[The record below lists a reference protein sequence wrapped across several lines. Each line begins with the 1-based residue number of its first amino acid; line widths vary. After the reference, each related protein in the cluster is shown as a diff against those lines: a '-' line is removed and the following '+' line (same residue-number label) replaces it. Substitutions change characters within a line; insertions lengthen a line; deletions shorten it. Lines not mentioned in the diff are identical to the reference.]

1 MCASLVP
8 MTPSLF
14 GRTRRAD
21 RGDPIQPSEPPTAD
35 ALLRQLVLL
44 ADEERTIRRRRDRAI
59 LASRG
64 GLRQRDVA
72 QATGLSVARIKQ
84 IQQAGG
90 ASALRSPLRTPVTE
104 VDLPA
109 SDAPPD
115 SREDRTFLL
124 ADVAPWLEPI
134 ASERAFFAQDPSR
147 GIGYD
152 VHTDISDNG
161 TDRWLV
167 CMTTGTCEI
176 YCFQAE
182 GAAAAPPEPPRE
194 SWGVGSA
201 FGPLYVLGRVMSR
214 RLVQVAMNPQTSRI
228 AQRPGGLAWVYG
240 RILLLNCV
248 LAALDRH
255 PGTDGLSQY
264 LETLPE
270 TELPDVLMD

>member
-1 MCASLVP
+1 
-8 MTPSLF
+8 MTRSWF
-14 GRTRRAD
+14 GRTRRAE
-21 RGDPIQPSEPPTAD
+21 RGDPIQPSEPPTTD
-35 ALLRQLVLL
+35 VLLLQLGLL
-44 ADEERTIRRRRDRAI
+44 ADEERRIRRRRDRVI
-59 LASRG
+59 LASGG

-84 IQQAGG
+84 IQQAGH
-90 ASALRSPLRTPVTE
+90 SALRSPLRTPVTE

-109 SDAPPD
+109 SDASPD
-115 SREDRTFLL
+115 SRLERVFLL

-134 ASERAFFAQDPSR
+134 ASEREFFAQDPSR
-147 GIGYD
+147 GTGYD
-152 VHTDISDNG
+152 VHTEVSDTG

-167 CMTTGTCEI
+167 CMATGTCEI

-182 GAAAAPPEPPRE
+182 GEAAAPLEPSRE

-201 FGPLYVLGRVMSR
+201 SGPLYLLGRVMNR
-214 RLVQVAMNPQTSRI
+214 RLVQVAMNPQTPRI

-240 RILLLNCV
+240 RIYLLNSV

-255 PGTDGLSQY
+255 PGTDGFSQY
-264 LETLPE
+264 LNALPE